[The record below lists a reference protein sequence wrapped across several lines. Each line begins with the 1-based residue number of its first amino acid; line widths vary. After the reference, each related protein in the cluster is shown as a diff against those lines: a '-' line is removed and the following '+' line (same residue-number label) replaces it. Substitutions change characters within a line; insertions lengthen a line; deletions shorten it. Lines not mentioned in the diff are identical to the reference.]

1 MAITLNIVNN
11 LELDDE
17 DLYNLTDDLRQMIDD
32 ETDISP
38 QLVISERQQ
47 KTRSMDVVT
56 LGVITLTFFSSGTA
70 VALCDVLKAHFNR
83 EPSLELVF
91 KDETGLE
98 VKVNAKNIELTE
110 IEQLLEKLRKERE

>member
-11 LELDDE
+11 LALDDE
-17 DLYNLTDDLRQMIDD
+17 DLYDLTDDLRQMIDD

-38 QLVISERQQ
+38 QLVTREGQQ
-47 KTRSMDVVT
+47 GTKSADVIT
-56 LGVITLTFFSSGTA
+56 LGMIILTFFSSGTA
-70 VALCDVLKAHFNR
+70 VALCEVLKAYFSR
-83 EPSLELVF
+83 EPSLELEF

-110 IEQLLEKLRKERE
+110 IQQLLRQLCRERE